1 MVLPD
6 IAAAVHWVSN
16 ADRTTNQHHKG
27 FPDRKPFF
35 IVYFYAMEQHPIVVP
50 YQARYFTLG
59 TLTAQT
65 RQIWF
70 VLHGYGQLAEY
81 FLKKFNVLEDQ
92 NIFVVAPEGLSH
104 FYLEN
109 LQTTGRASDRVGA
122 SWMTKENRLVDIQN
136 YLAYLNAIDQTVGN
150 PADLPVTILGF
161 SQGAA
166 TASRWA
172 VEGKVKF
179 QRLVLWA
186 GVFPPDMDF
195 HSAHQILEHKETCFV
210 YGTSDPFINDSR
222 FAEMNLL
229 SAKLGITP
237 RVISFEGK
245 HEMDRDTLL
254 KLS

>member
-1 MVLPD
+1 
-6 IAAAVHWVSN
+6 
-16 ADRTTNQHHKG
+16 
-27 FPDRKPFF
+27 
-35 IVYFYAMEQHPIVVP
+35 MEQHPIVIP

-59 TLTAQT
+59 TLNHQT

-92 NIFVVAPEGLSH
+92 NIFVIAPEGLAH

-136 YLAYLNAIDQTVGN
+136 YLAYLNVIDQKVVGN
-150 PADLPVTILGF
+150 IMNIPVTILGF

-172 VEGKVKF
+172 AEGKVNF
-179 QRLVLWA
+179 QRLILWA

-229 SAKLGITP
+229 TAKLGITP
-237 RVISFEGK
+237 RVISFDGK
-245 HEMDRDTLL
+245 HEMDSATLL
-254 KLS
+254 KLI